1 MRAEVG
7 DNVVHETVN
16 LGEQPPLSAL
26 SLFHLEY
33 RKKSEEDKRKGKNQ
47 TSKIALNYIINSVT
61 LREMTALKRV
71 LLSPLTLI
79 KLPRL

>member
-1 MRAEVG
+1 MR
-7 DNVVHETVN
+7 VN
-16 LGEQPPLSAL
+16 LGEHPPLSAF